1 VVIMAAALFGSMPG
15 CRKKVSDDNF
25 IFITLD
31 TQRADFISAYSDGK
45 ASTPNIDSL
54 AKKGI
59 LFENCYSLIP
69 ITLPSHASMFFSKPP
84 HEVKNYNN
92 GQIIRPKRNRPSFV
106 SFFQRNGFYTAAFV
120 SLGVMTQKFGLDE
133 GFDLYNDDFPDKRW
147 YLTAEEVNNKVLPWL
162 EESRDKKFF
171 LWVHYSDPHDPYSPP
186 DTPNDFKI
194 FFNEKLLLDACL
206 RKYEYHELNFELKS
220 GKNRL
225 RFEIKNQFVENED
238 YFRGKM
244 DRMEFFPEANSE
256 NLDIDLSRG
265 WLIKRGRNAF
275 FFKNNSIIDITN
287 HKGPMEM
294 SFSFRGSPILTL
306 EAVRSLYKDEVEYMD
321 QEIGNLLEKL
331 NNLGISHKTKIMIIG
346 DHGEGLGE
354 YKNFIGDL
362 HFGHVHYLNDVYMK
376 IPLIIYDPHKPK
388 NALRVKEIATPMDVA
403 PTIFR
408 MMGLKSFQGFRGKDL
423 LHPEKHNETAIFMET
438 HKPEAVMNG
447 FAILQFPWHMIFTP
461 ENRSYQLFNLETD
474 PEEKHDLF
482 GNKDLPD
489 EIKILKQRLDEFAR
503 DVLKNKEEI
512 KIDKKTEEMLRSL
525 GYIK

>member
-1 VVIMAAALFGSMPG
+1 MAAALFGYIPG

-31 TQRADFISAYSDGK
+31 TQRADFISAYNNSI

-54 AKKGI
+54 AKKGV
-59 LFENCYSLIP
+59 LFENCYSLTP

-92 GQIIRPKRNRPSFV
+92 GQIIRHKRKRPSFV
-106 SFFQRNGFYTAAFV
+106 SFFKKNGFRTAAFI
-120 SLGVMTQKFGLDE
+120 SLGVLTKKFGLNE
-133 GFDLYNDDFPDKRW
+133 GFDLYNDDDFPEKRW

-162 EESRDKKFF
+162 EENRDKKFF

-186 DTPNDFKI
+186 GTPNDFKI
-194 FFNEKLLLDACL
+194 FLNEKLILNACL
-206 RKYEYHELNFELKS
+206 RKYEYHELKFDLKS

-225 RFEIKNQFVENED
+225 RLEIENQFVENED
-238 YFRGKM
+238 YFRGKL
-244 DRMEFFPEANSE
+244 DRMKFFPEPNSE
-256 NLDIDLSRG
+256 NLDIELSRG
-265 WLIKRGRNAF
+265 WLIKRDRDAF
-275 FFKNNSIIDITN
+275 FFKNNSIIDVTN

-294 SFSFRGSPILTL
+294 SFSFRGSPILTP

-354 YKNFIGDL
+354 YKNFMGDP
-362 HFGHVHYLNDVYMK
+362 HFGHIHYLKDVYMK

-388 NALRVKEIATPMDVA
+388 KALRVKEIATTMDVA
-403 PTIFR
+403 PTIFG
-408 MMGLKSFQGFRGKDL
+408 MMRLKSFQGFRGKDL
-423 LHPEKHNETAIFMET
+423 LHPKKHDETAIFMET
-438 HKPEAVMNG
+438 HKPEATMNR

-461 ENRSYQLFNLETD
+461 ENRAYQLFNLETD

-489 EIKILKQRLDEFAR
+489 ETKTLKQRLDEFAR